1 MSKPNKVLL
10 VGGGG
15 YVGVELQKLLA
26 ESNYQV
32 RVLDTFWYP
41 SGKWDKFDSNF
52 ASRIEYIEGDIRDKE
67 VVRKALIGVDACI
80 HLACIS
86 NDPSYELNPNL
97 AKSINFDAFIMFIAE
112 INKSSVKTFIYASS
126 SSVYGVKEEENVTE
140 DLICEPLTDYSKY
153 KVMCEDVALNSITND
168 ICLTIVRPSTVCG
181 YSKRQRFDLVVNIL
195 TLSALTKSIINV
207 DGGDQF
213 RPNLHI
219 KDMNSSYKLLLETNP
234 KIIDRK
240 IYNIAGENL
249 TVLGIAERVQSQ
261 MNDKCEIKIFSVLD
275 QRSYRVSGKKI
286 ESEIGFIPKYSVDDA
301 INDLKQAFNSGKF
314 LNFKSEIYFNIKQ
327 MKLLMS
333 KGSIK

>member
-15 YVGVELQKLLA
+15 YVGVELQKLLT

-32 RVLDTFWYP
+32 SVLDAFWYP
-41 SGKWDKFDSNF
+41 TGRWDNFDSNF
-52 ASRIEYIEGDIRDKE
+52 ASRIEYIEGDIRDRE

-97 AKSINFDAFIMFIAE
+97 AKSINFDAFVMFIDE
-112 INKSSVKTFIYASS
+112 INKSSVKSFIYASS

-153 KVMCEDVALNSITND
+153 KVMCEDVALNNISND

-195 TLSALTKSIINV
+195 TLSALTNSTINV

-249 TVLGIAERVQSQ
+249 TVLGIAEKVQSQ
-261 MNDKCEIKIFSVLD
+261 MNNNCEIKIFPVLD
-275 QRSYRVSGKKI
+275 HRSYRVSGKKI
-286 ESEIGFIPKYSVDDA
+286 ESEIGFIPKYTVDEA
-301 INDLKQAFNSGKF
+301 INDLKQAFYSGKF
-314 LNFKSEIYFNIKQ
+314 LNLNSEIYFNIKQ

-333 KGSIK
+333 QGSIK

>member
-1 MSKPNKVLL
+1 MSKSIKVLL

-15 YVGVELQKLLA
+15 YVGVELQRLLA
-26 ESNYQV
+26 ESGYEV

-41 SGKWDKFDSNF
+41 AGRWSKSDGNF
-52 ASRIEYIEGDIRDKE
+52 VSSIEYVEGDIRDSE
-67 VVRKALIGVDACI
+67 VVRKALIGIDACI

-97 AKSINFDAFIMFIAE
+97 ARSINFEAFIMFIAQ
-112 INKSSVKTFIYASS
+112 INNSSVKKLIYASS

-153 KVMCEDVALNSITND
+153 KVMCEDTALNNISD
-168 ICLTIVRPSTVCG
+168 KVCLVVVRPSTVCG
-181 YSKRQRFDLVVNIL
+181 YSRRQRFDLVVNIL
-195 TLSALTKSIINV
+195 TLSALTSSVINV

-219 KDMNSSYKLLLETNP
+219 KDMNAAYKLLLETNP

-249 TVLGIAERVQSQ
+249 TVLEIAKKVQFQIGNS
-261 MNDKCEIKIFSVLD
+261 CEIIIHPVKD
-275 QRSYRVSGKKI
+275 QRSYRVSGKRI
-286 ESEIGFIPKYSVDDA
+286 AADTGFIPKFSVNDA
-301 INDLKQAFNSGKF
+301 VTDLANAFNLGKF
-314 LNFKSEIYFNIKQ
+314 LDLESEAYYNIKQ

-333 KGSIK
+333 KALIK

>member
-1 MSKPNKVLL
+1 MSKPTKVLL

-41 SGKWDKFDSNF
+41 TGKWDKLDGDFVK
-52 ASRIEYIEGDIRDKE
+52 RIEYLEGDVRNKE
-67 VVRKALIGVDACI
+67 IVGKALNGVDACI

-97 AKSINFDAFIMFIAE
+97 AKSINFDAFKMFIAE
-112 INKSSVKTFIYASS
+112 MNRSSVKTFVYASS
-126 SSVYGVKEEENVTE
+126 SSVYGVKQEENVTE
-140 DLICEPLTDYSKY
+140 DLTCEPLTDYSRY
-153 KVMCEDVALNSITND
+153 KVMCEDFALNNLSND

-181 YSKRQRFDLVVNIL
+181 YSRRQRFDLVVNIL
-195 TLSALTKSIINV
+195 TLSALTDSIIKV
-207 DGGDQF
+207 EGGDQF

-219 KDMNSSYKLLLETNP
+219 KDMNASYKLLLETNP
-234 KIIDRK
+234 MIIDRK

-249 TVLGIAERVQSQ
+249 SVLGIAEKVQSQ
-261 MNDKCEIKIFSVLD
+261 MENNCQIKIVPVLD
-275 QRSYRVSGKKI
+275 QRSYRVSGRKI
-286 ESEIGFIPKYSVDDA
+286 ESEIGFFPKYSVDEA
-301 INDLKQAFNSGKF
+301 IKDLKKAFIAGKF
-314 LNFKSEIYFNIKQ
+314 TDSNSEIFYNIRQ

-333 KGSIK
+333 KGSLK

>member
-1 MSKPNKVLL
+1 MNKSNKILL

-26 ESNYQV
+26 ESDYQV

-41 SGKWDKFDSNF
+41 AGKWDRSDGNF
-52 ASRIEYIEGDIRDKE
+52 TKNIEYMVGDIRDKE
-67 VVRKALIGVDACI
+67 VVRTALNGVDACI

-97 AKSINFDAFIMFIAE
+97 AKSINFDAFEIFVAE
-112 INKSSVKTFIYASS
+112 LNKSDVKKFIYASS

-140 DLICEPLTDYSKY
+140 DLICEPLTDYSKF
-153 KVMCEDVALNSITND
+153 KMMCEEVALASISND

-181 YSKRQRFDLVVNIL
+181 YSRRQRFDLVVNIL
-195 TLSALTKSIINV
+195 TLSALTNSVINV

-219 KDMNSSYKLLLETNP
+219 KDMNDSYKLLLQSNAE
-234 KIIDRK
+234 IINRK
-240 IYNIAGENL
+240 VYNIAGENL
-249 TVLGIAERVQSQ
+249 TVLGIAEKVQSQ
-261 MNDKCEIKIFSVLD
+261 MNHKCEIKIAPVLD

-286 ESEIGFIPKYSVDDA
+286 ESEIGFIPKYSVDEA
-301 INDLKQAFNSGKF
+301 INDLKEAFYENQYS
-314 LNFKSEIYFNIKQ
+314 NIESESYFNIKQ

-333 KGSIK
+333 KGTIK